1 VFRFTKIATD
11 IKCLGIAMV
20 AHNDDIEVVVA
31 MAEESENVV
40 NKLDIEVY
48 KLVYTKVE
56 DMKFL

>member
-1 VFRFTKIATD
+1 
-11 IKCLGIAMV
+11 MV

>member
-1 VFRFTKIATD
+1 
-11 IKCLGIAMV
+11 
-20 AHNDDIEVVVA
+20 

>member
-1 VFRFTKIATD
+1 
-11 IKCLGIAMV
+11 
-20 AHNDDIEVVVA
+20 

-40 NKLDIEVY
+40 NKLDIEVD